1 MSLRAL
7 LVWTA
12 SLFVFGP
19 CAAQSINYDD
29 VAVIVNSNSP
39 ASVQIGNYFIAARSI
54 PANRLISID
63 APLTTSITQA
73 EFLPLRAAMEDHL
86 IQNDLVDSIN
96 YIVTTLGVP
105 VRIDNGTCDSLYQF
119 NKCSSFDTEVALLL
133 GPLASSIAAIG
144 HVANPFLNSTEH
156 HTRATSGIYL
166 VTRLAGPGIEEVL
179 ELIDRSGPG
188 LVVDG
193 TGVLMVGDINNP
205 DTSAG
210 VQAFWNDIIQEVT
223 DPVID
228 LDPTVMIDTT
238 SQFLDDL
245 DNVVGYVS
253 LTGFAEPW
261 LPSFSWAPGALAVEW
276 YSYSGLH
283 YDTPG
288 IQPGYDRLSDWI
300 GQGATAAVGTVNLTY
315 ASPWYYTRETFERYL
330 DTSYHFNAAES
341 VYAGIAWLSWIYEAI
356 GDPKTSI
363 TWTGSTG
370 LGEATSPP
378 SLTLMPNP
386 TSGSFYVRMPAESV
400 ARVMIHDAIGR
411 SIPFVSRSIND
422 RLQVDLP
429 GSNPGLYQVT
439 VLTSSGMALTGRLVV
454 AP

>member
-1 MSLRAL
+1 MPIRTL
-7 LVWTA
+7 LGLIT
-12 SLFVFGP
+12 SLFVLCP
-19 CAAQSINYDD
+19 CAAQSVSYDD

-54 PANRLISID
+54 PANHLITID
-63 APLTTSITQA
+63 APLTTSITQS
-73 EFLPLRAAMEDHL
+73 EFLPLRAAIEDHL
-86 IQNDLVDSIN
+86 IQNELVDSIN

-133 GPLASSIAAIG
+133 GPLASNIAAIG
-144 HVANPFLNSTEH
+144 YVANPFLNSTQH

-166 VTRLAGPGIEEVL
+166 VTRLAGPSLVDVL
-179 ELIDRSGPG
+179 QLIDRSGPG

-205 DTSAG
+205 DSSAG

-228 LDPTVMIDTT
+228 IGPTVMIDTT

-261 LPSFSWAPGALAVEW
+261 LPNFSWAPGALAVEW

-315 ASPWYYTRETFERYL
+315 ASPWYNTRGTFERYL

-341 VYAGIAWLSWIYEAI
+341 MYAGISWLSWIYEAI

-363 TWTGSTG
+363 QWSGLTG
-370 LGEATSPP
+370 LGEAPP
-378 SLTLMPNP
+378 SPSMILVPNP
-386 TSGSFYVRMPAESV
+386 SNGSFHVRMPAETV
-400 ARVMIHDAIGR
+400 ASVMIHDAMGR

-422 RLQVDLP
+422 QLEVDLT
-429 GSNPGLYQVT
+429 GSNPGLYQVW
-439 VLTSSGMALTGRLVV
+439 VLTSSGRTLTGRLVV
-454 AP
+454 QP